1 MVAYKGGRIRRV
13 AGERGVGVGSRR
25 GGGGKCVEKRKKI
38 LNRGNEPNNVLN
50 TKDLAFLGAKNE
62 LVFECKR
69 TQIKPQK
76 EAKKPPFV
84 WPGSQNSRVER
95 RRQVGE
101 YQGGY
106 TSIEFDLSR
115 HRKPEGA
122 RVRYAG
128 QKLPISYATV
138 RGRNALARD
147 QNSSFKASWISRGSR
162 TLDT

>member
-1 MVAYKGGRIRRV
+1 M
-13 AGERGVGVGSRR
+13 GVGNWR

-38 LNRGNEPNNVLN
+38 LNSGNEPKKLLK
-50 TKDLAFLGAKNE
+50 TKLLAFLGARNE

-84 WPGSQNSRVER
+84 WPRSQNSRVER

-115 HRKPEGA
+115 HQKPEGA

-128 QKLPISYATV
+128 QKLPIGCATV
-138 RGRNALARD
+138 QGKNAPGRD